1 MERSSRSRARP
12 CFAARRIPR
21 DPHAFFGID
30 RRAIVTEP
38 GETVEI
44 DQLRDL
50 FLAEAVL
57 RDRQNPISKA
67 G

>member
-1 MERSSRSRARP
+1 MLRGEATP
-12 CFAARRIPR
+12 T

-30 RRAIVTEP
+30 RRGIHTDA

-50 FLAEAVL
+50 YWAEAVL
-57 RDRQNPISKA
+57 RAGHGDREQRRMAS
-67 G
+67 

>member
-1 MERSSRSRARP
+1 MLRAEQFP
-12 CFAARRIPR
+12 E

-30 RRAIVTEP
+30 RRGIPTGA

-50 FLAEAVL
+50 YWAEAVL
-57 RDRQNPISKA
+57 RERQTQYTAEVERVI
-67 G
+67 